1 MGLPISPP
9 EVPRVKLPDVD
20 NLLVAF
26 DTEASG
32 LFTDDGARVSAASCA
47 WRDPATNEIVS
58 FATPFDQGLI
68 DLPLGDKVLPS
79 SHAKRMAK
87 VETTYGRHYLEA
99 PNKSPRSWAALMR
112 WLLRQRIVIQNVK
125 YDVLICDAGLRD
137 VTAEMDGNLSPAWAG
152 SGVDLM
158 PQVVWDTMLGFAVVD
173 PGETTSLKPASVRL
187 HLGQEIG
194 ILPGA
199 EAEESELLDE
209 WKGPD
214 TDPRF
219 DLIPWSVLGPYAKR
233 DAELLLLAYEYQQ
246 PRIDGEPSFR
256 RLFDEDMALMRTLTD
271 MERRGVGYDKVHTLQ
286 ELSKLEDL
294 IKYAATQVPFK
305 GGVGRPTPPSAVKYF
320 FGSPAEGGQGILPFS
335 DKLTAKAKRPQVDED
350 VITRLIKME
359 VPGALEY
366 QSYTELQSAR
376 GKWYGAYPDLV
387 GRDGRI
393 RTCHRQGR
401 VVSGRL
407 SVERWQA
414 QALPH
419 DHRIPDGLTPIRYDI
434 VPKPGHQLWEAD
446 VSQAEIRVATR
457 VAKERNMLKALKLGI
472 DSHDAAALLMFFQD
486 CTTKQEAI
494 AKYGPKEWDY
504 KRGVVAKRCNLG
516 ILYGIG
522 AGGLVTQILQFTGE
536 VVTQH
541 QTRAWIDT
549 WKDAFPSFTDAL
561 YEYAD
566 LATTSGML
574 RLSTGRVRKFSEYE
588 PVHKAF
594 NQRIQGEVAEAMKR
608 AMNIFHAQFPG
619 MLLLQ
624 IHDSLVAE
632 IPTDRV
638 DEVTKSMQDIL
649 VSTFERMYAPVPF
662 KADVKPFGRTYY
674 ELAT

>member
-1 MGLPISPP
+1 M
-9 EVPRVKLPDVD
+9 KLPDVD

-26 DTEASG
+26 DTEGSG
-32 LFTDDGARVSAASCA
+32 LHTDDGARVSAVSCA
-47 WRDPATNEIVS
+47 WRDPSTNAICS
-58 FATPFDQGLI
+58 FATPFDQGVY

-79 SHAKRMAK
+79 SHAKRVIK
-87 VETTYGRHYLEA
+87 LEKENGRDFFTA
-99 PNKSPRSWAALMR
+99 PNKSPRSWEVLLR
-112 WLLRQRIVIQNVK
+112 WLRRQRLVIQNVK
-125 YDVLICDAGLRD
+125 YDVLMVDAGLRD
-137 VTAEMDGNLSPAWAG
+137 VTAEMDGNPSPVWAG
-152 SGVDLM
+152 SGADLL
-158 PQVVWDTMLGFAVVD
+158 PNVVWDTMLGFAVVD
-173 PGETTSLKPASVRL
+173 PGETTSLKPASVRH

-194 ILPGA
+194 ILPGG
-199 EAEESELLDE
+199 EAEESENLGP

-214 TDPRF
+214 TDPRY
-219 DLIPWSVLGPYAKR
+219 DLIPWSILGPYSR
-233 DAELLLLAYEYQQ
+233 VDAELLLLAYEFQQ

-271 MERRGVGYDKVHTLQ
+271 MERRGVGYDKVHTLI
-286 ELSKLEDL
+286 ELRKLDSK
-294 IKYAATQVPFK
+294 IKTAAALVPFR

-320 FGSPAEGGQGILPFS
+320 FGSTSEGGQGILPFS
-335 DKLTAKAKRPQVDED
+335 DKLTTKAKRPQVDED
-350 VITRLIKME
+350 VISRLVKME

-419 DHRIPDGLTPIRYDI
+419 DHRIPDGLSPIRYDI
-434 VPKPGHQLWEAD
+434 IAKPGHQLWEAD

-457 VAKERNMLKALKLGI
+457 VAKERNMLKALKAGI

-494 AKYGPKEWDY
+494 DRYGPKEWEY

-522 AGGLVTQILQFTGE
+522 AGGLVTQILQFTGQ

-541 QTRAWIDT
+541 QTRGWIDT
-549 WKDAFPSFTDAL
+549 WKEAFPSFTDAL

-624 IHDSLVAE
+624 IHDSLVSE
-632 IPTDRV
+632 IETSRV
-638 DEVTKSMQDIL
+638 AEVTAAMQTIL
-649 VSTFERMYAPVPF
+649 VDTFEHMYAPVPF

-674 ELAT
+674 ELSA